1 MPVDSG
7 STTQSTAQAA
17 TAAST
22 ALPPDRS
29 TSIAA
34 SVAAGCDVAAMARV
48 ERAAERPGIWKSRMA
63 AVSGRRV
70 KRDTS
75 RAAMRR
81 PEKVEGASP
90 FEQQSRTEA
99 PGGSDCGEAA
109 GAGAFGLQLV
119 PQAQIGRAH

>member
-75 RAAMRR
+75 RAAIPR
-81 PEKVEGASP
+81 PETVEGASP
-90 FEQQSRTEA
+90 FEQQRRTEA
-99 PGGSDCGEAA
+99 PGGSDSGQAV
-109 GAGAFGLQLV
+109 GAGEEARK
-119 PQAQIGRAH
+119 PT